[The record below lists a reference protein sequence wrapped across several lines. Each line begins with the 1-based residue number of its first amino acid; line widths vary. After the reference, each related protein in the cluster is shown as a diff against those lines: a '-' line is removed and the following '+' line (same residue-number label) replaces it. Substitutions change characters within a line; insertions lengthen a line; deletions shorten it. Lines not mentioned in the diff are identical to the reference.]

1 MCGRFAVI
9 RQLDELAR
17 LFEAGLIRMEPFE
30 PNYNVAPTTVVP
42 AVITEDGKR
51 ELTGLTWGFTPR
63 WAKSLKDGP
72 RPINARRET
81 VATNGM
87 FRNAF
92 SRRRAIIPADGFF
105 EWKRE
110 ASGKQPFY
118 IHRAD
123 GNVMAFAGIWEHWT
137 DPEGKLETPLDSCA
151 IITTQSNDEMAE
163 IHDRMPVI
171 LEPEDWDRWL
181 DLISA
186 TPNRS
191 KISSNLG
198 RPGDRIPPGR
208 LRCGQCPE
216 QSSGSNRAPG
226 ARAALLDLPAATGNL
241 RLRLRRR
248 EVSRLA

>member
-17 LFEAGLIRMEPFE
+17 LFEAGLIRMDSFE

-42 AVITEDGKR
+42 AVITEDGNR

-151 IITTQSNDEMAE
+151 IITTRSNDEMAE

-181 DLISA
+181 DPDLSDAESLEDLLEPPEDRVIAFHPVGSDVGNVRNNRPDLIE
-186 TPNRS
+186 PREQ
-191 KISSNLG
+191 
-198 RPGDRIPPGR
+198 GR
-208 LRCGQCPE
+208 LF
-216 QSSGSNRAPG
+216 
-226 ARAALLDLPAATGNL
+226 
-241 RLRLRRR
+241 
-248 EVSRLA
+248 